1 MYSPGRIFRWAYPY
15 AKLLGYP
22 IYILS
27 AKYGL
32 LNENALIDTYNIS
45 MKDLKKDEKHR
56 WAENVISCLK
66 EEFDIANTNFIILAG
81 NDYFNPIKNH
91 LKHYER
97 PLENVNM
104 FYQPREL
111 KALIK
116 KLEETESEYE
126 NSKQPTY
133 SPPIPSRTTNNM
145 CYDIHNLFNQM
156 PRYRWKDIKNI
167 PFENGIYI
175 MFEEG
180 EKYHEMDRI
189 VRVGTHEADG
199 RLRRRL
205 KDHFVSKNKDGSIFR
220 KNIGKTI
227 LNKDNHPYLAIWSD
241 NSSKKAT
248 MYDKY
253 GDAFDLDFQ
262 KRIET
267 EVSEYLQNN
276 ISFTCFPVPTKEL
289 RLRYEEGIIATLH
302 QSQDFGPS
310 NKWYGKYSPISAIK
324 DSGLWL
330 VEGLSGTPLSEKE
343 FSRLMN
349 IPNESLAPEEY
360 TSHPT
365 SNSKNTKQ
373 PDGIAD
379 ITEYL
384 RNKLIEAAESGKK
397 TITIQSGKLHKEL
410 GLSNRMPSVCNAMYK
425 LMRDDDRIIEQP
437 PKKRGS
443 RVIIEYNL
451 SNQYKLQKIK
461 NQSKSIEL
469 DADNSAR
476 LNLTLHEAMRL
487 VLSET
492 KDNQMHATNLANEIY
507 QRGLYLKRDGT
518 KAKANQIRARA
529 KNYNMFEIL
538 PGSIIKLNAET

>member
-1 MYSPGRIFRWAYPY
+1 
-15 AKLLGYP
+15 
-22 IYILS
+22 
-27 AKYGL
+27 
-32 LNENALIDTYNIS
+32 
-45 MKDLKKDEKHR
+45 
-56 WAENVISCLK
+56 
-66 EEFDIANTNFIILAG
+66 
-81 NDYFNPIKNH
+81 
-91 LKHYER
+91 
-97 PLENVNM
+97 
-104 FYQPREL
+104 
-111 KALIK
+111 
-116 KLEETESEYE
+116 
-126 NSKQPTY
+126 
-133 SPPIPSRTTNNM
+133 
-145 CYDIHNLFNQM
+145 
-156 PRYRWKDIKNI
+156 
-167 PFENGIYI
+167 
-175 MFEEG
+175 
-180 EKYHEMDRI
+180 
-189 VRVGTHEADG
+189 
-199 RLRRRL
+199 
-205 KDHFVSKNKDGSIFR
+205 
-220 KNIGKTI
+220 
-227 LNKDNHPYLAIWSD
+227 
-241 NSSKKAT
+241 
-248 MYDKY
+248 
-253 GDAFDLDFQ
+253 
-262 KRIET
+262 
-267 EVSEYLQNN
+267 
-276 ISFTCFPVPTKEL
+276 
-289 RLRYEEGIIATLH
+289 
-302 QSQDFGPS
+302 
-310 NKWYGKYSPISAIK
+310 
-324 DSGLWL
+324 
-330 VEGLSGTPLSEKE
+330 
-343 FSRLMN
+343 MN